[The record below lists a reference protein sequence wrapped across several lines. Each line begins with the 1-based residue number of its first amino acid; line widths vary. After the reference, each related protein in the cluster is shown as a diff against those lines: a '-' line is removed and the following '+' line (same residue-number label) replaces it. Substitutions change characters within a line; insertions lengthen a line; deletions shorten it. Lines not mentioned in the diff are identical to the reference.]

1 MGVRWRMSYPFEPA
15 SSPYLVPFDGAFR
28 VGEAESVPPGKAPGH
43 KRAKEGLAEQVEALD
58 DLQRRLYADDRFSLL
73 LVFQAMDAAGEFLSY
88 DDIELQIIKKEYY
101 MSIFSDIFDKIM
113 GKIKS
118 LVPGANTISDV
129 NLAAEFD
136 KLAGKEL
143 EWRTS
148 VVDFLKMIGAN
159 SSRENRDALAKEL
172 GIDASFKSGSAE
184 KNEALRKALFKKI
197 AENGGKIP
205 VSLLD

>member
-1 MGVRWRMSYPFEPA
+1 MRGFLFLSVFRGRFNAFAAFFIFPGLGAKYPNVSRLSCKRRGVVKLWFPISQLHHPWLSCLPQVAETN
-15 SSPYLVPFDGAFR
+15 SP
-28 VGEAESVPPGKAPGH
+28 
-43 KRAKEGLAEQVEALD
+43 Q
-58 DLQRRLYADDRFSLL
+58 Q
-73 LVFQAMDAAGEFLSY
+73 MDAAGEGLSY
-88 DDIELQIIKKEYY
+88 DDIELQVIKKEYY

-129 NLAAEFD
+129 NLTAEFD
-136 KLAGKEL
+136 KLAGKGL

-172 GIDASFKSGSAE
+172 GVDASFKSGSAE

-197 AENGGKIP
+197 AANGGNIP
-205 VSLLD
+205 ASLLD